1 MKRLLTLIVMVM
13 LGLSLMAQSTG
24 KISYQAVVR
33 DGNNRLAANTTVTVK
48 VTIGSYEETFTGVQT
63 NANGLISLLI
73 GNETGFDAIDWSS
86 ASITTEVTIGSETV
100 TNTVPVTAV
109 PYALYAS
116 DVNPSGANVEAIY
129 NKIKAD
135 SLLLQDNIDTVS
147 AEVRSALVDT
157 AAALRGAIPVVNDG
171 TLTITYGTE
180 TPVTFTAN
188 QAGNSEI
195 TIPAQ
200 VNADWTATSGVAE
213 ILNKPDLDDYA
224 TKAGDNTFTGD
235 NTFSG
240 HNTVFSDTVI
250 VPQAVNQT
258 TLGYTKNE
266 MQAVS
271 YKDLMFIFDSLNR
284 RHDAE
289 LENLLDS
296 LTNRI
301 AELEDRLP
309 FECGTSKVEDAD
321 GNRYAT
327 VVIGT
332 QCWMKENLRTTK
344 YANGTAIEVGT
355 STSTTIPYR
364 YAPNGNESNVATY
377 GYLYNWVAVMNGASS
392 SDANPSGVQG
402 ICPTGWHV
410 PSDEEWTQLTNYV
423 SSQSQYVC
431 GNDNTI
437 AKALASTT
445 GWNSSTATCAVGNI
459 PDDNNKTGFSAL
471 PAGYYDGSY
480 YDFGYNA
487 NLWSATEISSTNA
500 YSRYL
505 GYYKAGVYRNYDF
518 KYYAFSVRCL
528 RDATSGGGGET
539 TQTGP
544 TVTTGSVS
552 AITSTSATVAGNVT
566 ADGNSAITACG
577 VCYGT
582 TANPDLTGNHVEAA
596 GTTGEFTVNLTGL
609 TAGTTYYVRAYATN
623 SVGTAYGEAQTFTTT
638 TDACNGVS
646 SLTDIDE
653 NTYNTVA
660 IGTQCWMKENL
671 RTTKYANG
679 TAIEVG
685 TSTSTTIPYRY
696 APNGNES
703 NVATYGYLYNWVAVM
718 NGASS
723 SDANPS
729 GVQGICPTGWHVP
742 SDEEWTQL
750 ETYVKS
756 QTDYQCSGSYI
767 AKALASTAGW
777 NTSGTTCAVGNI
789 PDDNNKTGFSV
800 LPAGNYSGSYYNIG
814 GNASLWSATEGG
826 STYAYGC
833 GLNYANAY
841 VARGT
846 SYKENAFSV
855 RCLRD

>member
-1 MKRLLTLIVMVM
+1 M
-13 LGLSLMAQSTG
+13 
-24 KISYQAVVR
+24 
-33 DGNNRLAANTTVTVK
+33 
-48 VTIGSYEETFTGVQT
+48 
-63 NANGLISLLI
+63 
-73 GNETGFDAIDWSS
+73 
-86 ASITTEVTIGSETV
+86 
-100 TNTVPVTAV
+100 
-109 PYALYAS
+109 
-116 DVNPSGANVEAIY
+116 
-129 NKIKAD
+129 
-135 SLLLQDNIDTVS
+135 
-147 AEVRSALVDT
+147 
-157 AAALRGAIPVVNDG
+157 
-171 TLTITYGTE
+171 
-180 TPVTFTAN
+180 
-188 QAGNSEI
+188 
-195 TIPAQ
+195 
-200 VNADWTATSGVAE
+200 
-213 ILNKPDLDDYA
+213 NKPDLDDYA

-410 PSDEEWTQLTNYV
+410 PSDEEWTQL
-423 SSQSQYVC
+423 
-431 GNDNTI
+431 
-437 AKALASTT
+437 
-445 GWNSSTATCAVGNI
+445 
-459 PDDNNKTGFSAL
+459 
-471 PAGYYDGSY
+471 
-480 YDFGYNA
+480 
-487 NLWSATEISSTNA
+487 
-500 YSRYL
+500 
-505 GYYKAGVYRNYDF
+505 
-518 KYYAFSVRCL
+518 
-528 RDATSGGGGET
+528 
-539 TQTGP
+539 
-544 TVTTGSVS
+544 
-552 AITSTSATVAGNVT
+552 
-566 ADGNSAITACG
+566 
-577 VCYGT
+577 
-582 TANPDLTGNHVEAA
+582 
-596 GTTGEFTVNLTGL
+596 
-609 TAGTTYYVRAYATN
+609 
-623 SVGTAYGEAQTFTTT
+623 
-638 TDACNGVS
+638 
-646 SLTDIDE
+646 
-653 NTYNTVA
+653 
-660 IGTQCWMKENL
+660 
-671 RTTKYANG
+671 
-679 TAIEVG
+679 
-685 TSTSTTIPYRY
+685 
-696 APNGNES
+696 
-703 NVATYGYLYNWVAVM
+703 
-718 NGASS
+718 
-723 SDANPS
+723 
-729 GVQGICPTGWHVP
+729 
-742 SDEEWTQL
+742 